1 MLSVDDVVAV
11 VVVGKAFHSFI
22 FFTELLGYPMKKMG
36 LKFVQIMG
44 HVPLQRAL
52 ITTKEKVFPEALS
65 LAYIY
70 AYISKGKLYI
80 NISIAR

>member
-1 MLSVDDVVAV
+1 
-11 VVVGKAFHSFI
+11 
-22 FFTELLGYPMKKMG
+22 MKKMG

>member
-1 MLSVDDVVAV
+1 
-11 VVVGKAFHSFI
+11 
-22 FFTELLGYPMKKMG
+22 MKKMG

-52 ITTKEKVFPEALS
+52 IKKKEKVFPEALS

-70 AYISKGKLYI
+70 THANVVCSNEGQRLHFQGEIIHQHINRTLATFK
-80 NISIAR
+80 NISPDQIKTLL